1 MQGNVPPAL
10 WAARSNRRARCHTG
24 HALQYC
30 CHCAGLGWP
39 CPPSPR
45 ACNVCRCLPRTH
57 SPCSLHTTRR
67 YDSVADLGSPEEA
80 ADRLKQQVRGQTKSR
95 QCLCPPVAWRW
106 LPLLQACSCSAA
118 AGTYGHLAA
127 VRAGEVQRPFLL
139 CMRHCAPA
147 PHQRLQ
153 FQRAC
158 SPDPPHVLCS
168 PWRSL
173 RALFQLACSPDPA
186 RFMQSTTL
194 YAVPG
199 GVSEHFFS

>member
-1 MQGNVPPAL
+1 MAEQCRATCLQPCGLLGQTGGRDATLGMRCSTAAIAPAWGGPAPAPLVPATCAAALHALTAPAL
-10 WAARSNRRARCHTG
+10 C
-24 HALQYC
+24 
-30 CHCAGLGWP
+30 
-39 CPPSPR
+39 
-45 ACNVCRCLPRTH
+45 
-57 SPCSLHTTRR
+57 TTRR

-106 LPLLQACSCSAA
+106 LLLLQACSCSAA

-173 RALFQLACSPDPA
+173 PALFQ
-186 RFMQSTTL
+186 F
-194 YAVPG
+194 
-199 GVSEHFFS
+199 